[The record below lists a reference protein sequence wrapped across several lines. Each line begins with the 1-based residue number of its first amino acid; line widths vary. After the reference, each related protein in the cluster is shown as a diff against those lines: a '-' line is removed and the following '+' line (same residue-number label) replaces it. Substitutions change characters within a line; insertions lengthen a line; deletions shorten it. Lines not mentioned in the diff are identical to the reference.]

1 MNPVFLVTGADG
13 FVGRHLVST
22 LKQRGFRVIQAV
34 RRNESLARAA
44 AVGDVIVTGDIGSDP
59 DWDPALKNID
69 VIVHLAAYVHHAHE
83 AHEVVDN
90 YHRINVSGT
99 EKLARSAAV
108 NGVKRFVY
116 VSSIGVNGNKST
128 LRPITEQ
135 DQPQPYNPYTLSKWQ
150 AEETLKKIARETG
163 LEVVILRPPL
173 VYGSGNHGN
182 FWRLLKLVATGIPL
196 PLRSIVNRRS
206 LIYAGNLVDAIILCS
221 IHPSAVGNTYLV
233 KDGDDISTPDLV
245 RELTSIMGLKSRLIA
260 FPTLLLR
267 LGGKITGKYA
277 QVVSLVDSLVI
288 DDSKIRGTLGW
299 RPPYTLAAGLRE
311 TVGWFKQ

>member
-1 MNPVFLVTGADG
+1 MSRFLVTGASG
-13 FVGRHLVST
+13 FIGQHLVAA
-22 LKQRGFRVIQAV
+22 LKQRGHSVRQAV
-34 RRNESLARAA
+34 RRQPDPAQTSQEVL
-44 AVGDVIVTGDIGSDP
+44 AVGDIGPDT
-59 DWDPALKNID
+59 DWDPALGQVD
-69 VIVHLAAYVHHAHE
+69 IVVQLAAYVHHAHE

-135 DQPQPYNPYTLSKWQ
+135 DQPQPYNPYTFSKWQ

-173 VYGSGNHGN
+173 VYGSGNPGN

-221 IHPSAVGNTYLV
+221 IHPSAAGNTYLV

-245 RELTSIMGLKSRLIA
+245 RVLTSIMGLKPRLIA

-267 LGGKITGKYA
+267 LGGKITGKYD

-299 RPPYTLAAGLRE
+299 RPPYTLATGLKE
-311 TVGWFKQ
+311 TVEWFKQ